1 MYDNEL
7 RRRLYVPNFEHWQ
20 QICTKKYFS
29 ERALE
34 VRTVENGIII
44 PPPERTDQLGGGVFD
59 RNFKL
64 VAGCDNLYHEK
75 RGADFDIT
83 ANKKFD
89 RQSIERSEEE
99 IIFGGGLTCHFGH
112 FVSEC
117 LSRMWYLIEH
127 PELKIKCAFINLYGW
142 KISRWVYKLFDLLSL
157 PEDRIIFVTKPTQFK
172 SIIVP
177 DQSAYIKEDFTL
189 KFMLPYERIASRI
202 VPRGDVK
209 KLFLTR
215 GRDLSTKNY
224 LANQEYFEEFYRAR
238 GFKVVAPE
246 KLSLGEQFAL
256 IMGADEIATY
266 LGTLAHWS
274 LFCRPS
280 TKFTM
285 LTRYDTFNT
294 RQCLLL
300 EAHPVDWYIVS
311 TARNVMYAEQGAGVN
326 LLGPTEQW
334 RDYVRDHF
342 GEDIS
347 INDRLSPAIVDDYFS
362 HWCKYFSLP
371 QHLQQR
377 IDSVKALYNRMTLLE
392 RQVESERPLLCYETH
407 LSKKGWLPASLEG
420 EVNGVLDERLR
431 LQAIRIYFL
440 KPSPIDV
447 QYSVYYPTEGWTE
460 FVGNRKLAGTTGLN
474 KPIHG
479 LKIRLSEPSFDVIY
493 RLHSFGGQWSHWVRN
508 GEKITST
515 QMLNA
520 VQIKIT
526 PRGSDEKLG
535 DEDNHAT

>member
-1 MYDNEL
+1 MDDNTL
-7 RRRLYVPNFEHWQ
+7 RQRLYVPNYEHWRRLFS
-20 QICTKKYFS
+20 KKYFS
-29 ERALE
+29 LRALE
-34 VRTVENGIII
+34 GRTVENGMII
-44 PPPERTDQLGGGVFD
+44 PPPDRSNQLGGGVFD
-59 RNFKL
+59 QNFKL

-75 RGADFDIT
+75 RGADYDIT
-83 ANKKFD
+83 SEKKFD
-89 RQSIERSEEE
+89 RQSVVQSNEEV
-99 IIFGGGLTCHFGH
+99 IYGGGLTCHFGH
-112 FVSEC
+112 FMSEC
-117 LSRMWYLIEH
+117 LSRMWYLIEN
-127 PELKIKCAFINLYGW
+127 PSSKLKWAFLNLHGW

-157 PEDRIIFVTKPTQFK
+157 PEDRIIIVDKPTQFK
-172 SIIVP
+172 SIVVP
-177 DQSAYIKEDFTL
+177 DQSALIKEDFTS
-189 KFMLPYERIASRI
+189 KFMLPYEKIASRI

-246 KLSLGEQFAL
+246 KLSISEQIAL
-256 IMGADEIATY
+256 ITGANEIATY

-294 RQCLLL
+294 RQCMML

-326 LLGPTEQW
+326 LLGPTECW

-342 GEDIS
+342 DEEIAID
-347 INDRLSPAIVDDYFS
+347 DRLPPSVVEDYFS

-371 QHLQQR
+371 QHLRQR
-377 IDSVKALYNRMTLLE
+377 IDSVKKVYNRMTLLE
-392 RQVESERPLLCYETH
+392 RQVATERPLLCFETH

-420 EVNGVLDERLR
+420 EINGAVDERLK
-431 LQAIRIYFL
+431 LQAIKIYFL
-440 KPSPIDV
+440 KPSVDV
-447 QYSVYYPTEGWTE
+447 MYSVYYPTEGWTE
-460 FVGNRKLAGTTGLN
+460 PVRNGEEAGSTGLD
-474 KPIHG
+474 KAIYG
-479 LKIRLSEPSFDVIY
+479 LRVRLSDPSLSVSY
-493 RLHSFGGQWSHWVRN
+493 RLHGFGGQWSKWVRD

-520 VQIKIT
+520 IQIKVEV
-526 PRGSDEKLG
+526 R
-535 DEDNHAT
+535 

>member
-1 MYDNEL
+1 MDDKQM
-7 RRRLYVPNFEHWQ
+7 RRLYVPNYDHWRRLFS
-20 QICTKKYFS
+20 KKYYS

-34 VRTVENGIII
+34 VRTVEDGIIV
-44 PPPERTDQLGGGVFD
+44 PPLERSDQLGGGIFD
-59 RNFKL
+59 RDLKF
-64 VAGCDNLYHEK
+64 VAGYGNLYRDK

-83 ANKKFD
+83 TNKKFD
-89 RQSIERSEEE
+89 RKSIERSNES

-112 FVSEC
+112 FISEC
-117 LSRMWYLIEH
+117 LSRMWYLLEH
-127 PELKIKCAFINLYGW
+127 PELKLKVAFLNLHGW

-177 DQSAYIKEDFTL
+177 DQSAYIKEDFTS
-189 KFMLPYERIASRI
+189 KFMLPYERLASRI
-202 VPRGDVK
+202 IPRGDVK

-246 KLSLGEQFAL
+246 KLSIGEQFAL

-266 LGTLAHWS
+266 LGTLSHWS

-300 EAHPVDWYIVS
+300 EAHPVDWRIVS

-334 RDYVRDHF
+334 RDYVREHF
-342 GEDIS
+342 GEEIS
-347 INDRLSPAIVDDYFS
+347 INDRLPSEIVDDYFS

-392 RQVESERPLLCYETH
+392 RQAESERPLLCFETH

-420 EVNGVLDERLR
+420 EINGVVDERLR

-440 KPSPIDV
+440 KPTPIDV

-460 FVGNRKLAGTTGLN
+460 PVSAGEIAGTTGLS

-479 LKIRLSEPSFDVIY
+479 LRMRLSDRSFDVSY
-493 RLHSFGGQWSHWVRN
+493 RLHSFGGQWSKWVSN
-508 GEKITST
+508 GEKVTST

-520 VQIKIT
+520 VQIKVT
-526 PRGSDEKLG
+526 PRGSDDKE
-535 DEDNHAT
+535 